1 MKRLR
6 NSIKISVRSRL
17 EMKMKKGLWWSSVVK
32 FYCLQWNLFHSS
44 QFFTLP
50 THRHRLESPIGPRS
64 LHRSG
69 LQITQAH
76 THTHIHT
83 HNRTP
88 LDIYQLEAGTFTH
101 NTQQRQ
107 TFMPPPD
114 SNPQIR
120 QLNGCKPTSSSQSLT
135 KLNKRKHR
143 TFPTSLSNSKF
154 RCFEVKCV
162 PQTWAT

>member
-1 MKRLR
+1 LLNFIVFNETSFTQVSSSPSQPIDIDSKALLGLGLYTVQVWKSLR
-6 NSIKISVRSRL
+6 
-17 EMKMKKGLWWSSVVK
+17 
-32 FYCLQWNLFHSS
+32 QTHSH
-44 QFFTLP
+44 TY
-50 THRHRLESPIGPRS
+50 
-64 LHRSG
+64 
-69 LQITQAH
+69 
-76 THTHIHT
+76 THTHD
-83 HNRTP
+83 RTP

-162 PQTWAT
+162 PQT